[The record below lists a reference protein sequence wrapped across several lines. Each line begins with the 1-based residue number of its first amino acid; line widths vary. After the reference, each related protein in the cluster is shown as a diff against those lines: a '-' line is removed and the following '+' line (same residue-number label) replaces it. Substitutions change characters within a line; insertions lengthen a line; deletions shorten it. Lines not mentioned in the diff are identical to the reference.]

1 MTVGE
6 TGVDKTV
13 VEETGVDELGIKCD
27 QQLNV
32 YTYIVF

>member
-13 VEETGVDELGIKCD
+13 VDETGVDELDINCD

-32 YTYIVF
+32 YT